1 MTQKSHEKNLNT
13 CTFPMEMNTCT
24 KKNTKKKSK
33 KFTDDTNNKN
43 WWENLCLQ
51 LHYGKNFLFNQQAK
65 NDIKS
70 KIVRDS

>member
-1 MTQKSHEKNLNT
+1 MERNICIINQTHTIAKKTKKFKNIMTQKSHEKNLNT

-43 WWENLCLQ
+43 
-51 LHYGKNFLFNQQAK
+51 
-65 NDIKS
+65 
-70 KIVRDS
+70 